1 MSKEAVHTSEYVGQG
16 NLVQRLFL
24 TSDSV
29 GGWIA
34 VAIGCVSLIQGL
46 SLGLGTL
53 RRLGSGGFPLGIGIL
68 LVGLGALLIVGS
80 LRRGGKTA
88 SIPIKVSS
96 ILILAALASFAVL
109 LPSFGMIPAAIVLML
124 LVSVAVTGRLG
135 LRDIIFS
142 VASSVAAVLIF
153 INGLGLALP
162 AIRWPL

>member
-1 MSKEAVHTSEYVGQG
+1 MSKEAIQTAGFVGKD

-29 GGWIA
+29 GGWIS
-34 VAIGCVSLIQGL
+34 VAIGCVSLAQGL
-46 SLGLGTL
+46 ALGLGTL
-53 RRLGSGGFPLGIGIL
+53 RRLGSGGFPFGIGVL
-68 LVGLGALLIVGS
+68 LIGLGALLIVGS
-80 LRRGGKTA
+80 LRRGGATA

-96 ILILAALASFAVL
+96 VLILAALASFAVL
-109 LPSFGMIPAAIVLML
+109 LPLFGMIPAAIVLML

-135 LRDIIFS
+135 LGDIIFS
-142 VASSVAAVLIF
+142 LASSVAAVLIF